1 MSETV
6 LELNNQIKIGERA
19 WKIIPKAIKKDA
31 KDLAK
36 QNELSMDSWEI
47 GRALGF
53 AGEII
58 MEMEDEIKSS
68 NDNLSSI
75 RDLNQRDK
83 ARLYCDKLKYLIDV
97 INYRKLG
104 LYMTNTLLLTS
115 LLADRMI
122 NLDRS

>member
-6 LELNNQIKIGERA
+6 LELNNQIEIGERA